1 MSRPSFNAA
10 GRQLRLG
17 LQRPPAHGWA
27 DFIVS
32 SSNAAAV
39 AAIEA
44 WPSWPGGKLLLVG
57 PEGSGKT
64 HLASAWA
71 AKSGAAYY
79 RSGET
84 DETRVPR
91 PILLEDADRRASE
104 EALFHALNRADDGAG
119 LLITSRTPP
128 GVWTCRLPDLRS
140 RLNSLT
146 LVTIEPADDALLLG
160 VIEKLFSER
169 NIKAPPDLAPY
180 VIRRIERS
188 AAAARDFVQ
197 AMDEV
202 AAAEGREVGLPLAR
216 RLLQAAPEPDLC

>member
-1 MSRPSFNAA
+1 MTRPASHSAA
-10 GRQLRLG
+10 NQMRLG
-17 LQRPPAHGWA
+17 LQRPPSHAWA

-32 SSNAAAV
+32 ASNAAAV
-39 AAIEA
+39 AAVDA
-44 WPSWPGGKLLLVG
+44 WPNWPGGKLVLVG
-57 PEGSGKT
+57 PRGSGKT

-71 AKSGAAYY
+71 ARAGAAAYP
-79 RSGET
+79 SG
-84 DETRVPR
+84 DNDDSSACPM
-91 PILLEDADRRASE
+91 LLENADRRVSE
-104 EALFHALNRADDGAG
+104 EDLFHALNRADSGAG

-128 GVWTCRLPDLRS
+128 HDWTCRLPDLRS
-140 RLNSLT
+140 RLKALT

-188 AAAARDFVQ
+188 VAAVQDFVA
-197 AMDEV
+197 AMDEL
-202 AAAEGREVGLPLAR
+202 AAAEGKEISLTLAR

>member
-1 MSRPSFNAA
+1 MSRPPFNAA

-17 LQRPPAHGWA
+17 LQRSPSYAWA
-27 DFIVS
+27 DFIIS
-32 SSNAAAV
+32 SSNAAAA

-44 WPSWPGGKLLLVG
+44 WPNWPGGKLLLVG

-71 AKSGAAYY
+71 ERSGAAPYL
-79 RSGET
+79 SGEA
-84 DETRVPR
+84 DATRAAC
-91 PILLEDADRRASE
+91 PILLEDADRWVSE
-104 EALFHALNRADDGAG
+104 DALFHALNRADGGAG

-146 LVTIEPADDALLLG
+146 LATIEPADDALLLG
-160 VIEKLFSER
+160 TIEKLFSER

-188 AAAARDFVQ
+188 AAAAQDFVQ
-197 AMDEV
+197 TMDEV
-202 AAAEGREVGLPLAR
+202 AAAEGREVSLQLAR